1 MLMQSESETGGRN
14 HPRAFRMGV
23 IAFLNQG
30 ISIACVWGSFS
41 VLLLAVSTRL
51 GVSRELS
58 ALAVPAV
65 NLASSALAPVA
76 GALAARYSLRLIMLT
91 GALLGAAGF
100 LLLAFSTNYILYLAA
115 YGLLLGPGMSVG
127 SVLPATLVTR
137 WYAANRGRA
146 LGFVNAP
153 VVIVLVPFA
162 STWAL
167 QRYGIQATYLMLAG
181 LSLLTIIVNVFI
193 IDHPPGAAILPSP
206 HAGDATGKIEPP
218 SLSIA
223 QLLRMPKFWAVA
235 ICYPAASAGLV
246 FLAALLVPLARSW
259 GFSATLAASL
269 LSIQCAAAV
278 AGTILFGWLADRLG
292 SARTLAVLLLD
303 GTILW
308 LLLPLHPPFILTAII
323 IGLIGAHSV
332 GALPAVGVAL
342 SEYFG
347 QQNFSKAFGLV
358 VLINLPFS
366 VLAVPAVSLVF
377 ERTGSYDGAII
388 GEAGFLILAS
398 AMIFAV
404 ARHGAAHA
412 GWDDKAKR
420 MALR

>member
-1 MLMQSESETGGRN
+1 MLMRSDSETGERN
-14 HPRAFRMGV
+14 HPLAFRMGV
-23 IAFLNQG
+23 IAFFNQG

-41 VLLLAVSTRL
+41 VLLLAVGTRL

-76 GALAARYSLRLIMLT
+76 GLLAARYSLRLIMLI
-91 GALLGAAGF
+91 GALLGVAGF
-100 LLLAFSTNYILYLAA
+100 TLLAFTHSYVLYLVA
-115 YGLLLGPGMSVG
+115 YGLLLGPGMSIG

-137 WYAANRGRA
+137 WYAVNRGRA
-146 LGFVNAP
+146 LGLMNAP
-153 VVIVLVPFA
+153 IIIVLVPFV

-167 QRYGIQATYLMLAG
+167 QSYGVRATYLMLAG
-181 LSLLTIIVNVFI
+181 LSLFTVIFNFFIVDN
-193 IDHPPGAAILPSP
+193 PPGSAAVISNAPENTQ
-206 HAGDATGKIEPP
+206 DATLQG
-218 SLSIA
+218 SLGIA
-223 QLLRMPKFWAVA
+223 QLLRMPRFWAVA

-278 AGTILFGWLADRLG
+278 VGTILFGWLADRLG
-292 SARTLAVLLLD
+292 SARTLALLLLN
-303 GTILW
+303 GTVLW
-308 LLLPLHPPFILTAII
+308 LLLLLHPSFIVTAII
-323 IGLIGAHSV
+323 IGLIGAHAV

-347 QQNFSKAFGLV
+347 RESFSKAFGLV

-366 VLAVPAVSLVF
+366 VLAVPAASLVF
-377 ERTGSYDGAII
+377 ARTGSYNGAFI
-388 GEAGFLILAS
+388 GEAAFLILAS
-398 AMIFAV
+398 VMVFGV
-404 ARHGAAHA
+404 AR
-412 GWDDKAKR
+412 R
-420 MALR
+420 RVPMP

>member
-1 MLMQSESETGGRN
+1 MLMRSETETGERN
-14 HPRAFRMGV
+14 HPLAFRMGA
-23 IAFLNQG
+23 IAFFNQG

-41 VLLLAVSTRL
+41 VLLLAVGTRL

-76 GALAARYSLRLIMLT
+76 GVLAARYSLRLIMLI
-91 GALLGAAGF
+91 GALLGVAGF
-100 LLLAFSTNYILYLAA
+100 TLLAFTHSYALYLVA
-115 YGLLLGPGMSVG
+115 YGLLLGPGMSIG

-137 WYAANRGRA
+137 WYSVNRGRA
-146 LGFVNAP
+146 LGLMNAP
-153 VVIVLVPFA
+153 IIIVLVPFV

-167 QRYGIQATYLMLAG
+167 QSYGVQATYLMLAG
-181 LSLLTIIVNVFI
+181 LSLFTVAFNFFIVDN
-193 IDHPPGAAILPSP
+193 PPGLAAAVLSSTPENARDTI
-206 HAGDATGKIEPP
+206 PP
-218 SLSIA
+218 RSLSIA
-223 QLLRMPKFWAVA
+223 QLLRMPRFWAVA

-278 AGTILFGWLADRLG
+278 VGTILFGWLADRLG
-292 SARTLAVLLLD
+292 SARTLALLLFN
-303 GTILW
+303 GTVLW
-308 LLLPLHPPFILTAII
+308 LLLLLHPSFIVTAII
-323 IGLIGAHSV
+323 IGLIGAHAV

-347 QQNFSKAFGLV
+347 RESFSKAFGLV

-366 VLAVPAVSLVF
+366 VLAVPAVSMVF
-377 ERTGSYDGAII
+377 TRTGSYDGALI
-388 GEAGFLILAS
+388 GEAAFLILAS
-398 AMIFAV
+398 IMVFTV
-404 ARHGAAHA
+404 AKTRIP
-412 GWDDKAKR
+412 R
-420 MALR
+420 P